1 MLVARRRDDASR
13 VRADVCCQVL
23 GPAEEFP
30 FPTHSMIVH
39 SARAPAPRLQHQR
52 LQRLCAVKRFCQR
65 RPDDYCQSVK
75 RIYQRRS
82 QDDAVPPG
90 EGERLKSY
98 FFLAIQQLF
107 FSVAIIL
114 FLKRTKEAVGMR
126 ITRTQWKK
134 LEHHVGF
141 RDVCW
146 ARATWKIM
154 TDFLTSKH
162 QCSSSCSSIFIQ

>member
-30 FPTHSMIVH
+30 FPTHTMIVH
-39 SARAPAPRLQHQR
+39 SARAPALRLQHQR

-98 FFLAIQQLF
+98 FFLTIQQLF
-107 FSVAIIL
+107 FSVVIIL
-114 FLKRTKEAVGMR
+114 FFKEDEGGGGNENNSNAV
-126 ITRTQWKK
+126 
-134 LEHHVGF
+134 EEVGTS
-141 RDVCW
+141 CW

-154 TDFLTSKH
+154 TDFLTGTKTSKH